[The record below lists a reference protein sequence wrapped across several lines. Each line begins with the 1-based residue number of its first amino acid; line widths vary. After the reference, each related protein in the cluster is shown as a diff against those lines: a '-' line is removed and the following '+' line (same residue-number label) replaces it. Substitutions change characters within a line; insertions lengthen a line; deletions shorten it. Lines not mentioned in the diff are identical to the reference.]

1 MKVGGGVPETKL
13 FSFTSIPLY
22 SPFSTQLFVTGDST
36 LHGTMALWFFASGDQ
51 SIGASA
57 SASVLPMIIQDWF
70 PLGFDLAVQGTLKSL
85 LQHHSL
91 KASILWCSAFF
102 MVQLSHPDKTT
113 GRTIALLIWTFVGK
127 VLSLLLNMLF
137 RFVIAFFPSFNFMAA
152 VTICSDLGAQENK
165 VCHCFHC
172 FSIYLAL
179 SDGTRCNDLRF
190 LNVEF

>member
-22 SPFSTQLFVTGDST
+22 SPFSTQLFVTGDSI

-113 GRTIALLIWTFVGK
+113 GRTIALIIWTFVGK

-152 VTICSDLGAQENK
+152 VTICSDFGAQENK
-165 VCHCFHC
+165 ACHCFHC

-190 LNVEF
+190 LNIEF